1 MTDTAKQVRAALFVR
16 EMASDSEKV
25 HRVTSSIE
33 NPHLG
38 TTLDDFLAEEGL
50 LESVSRTAASR
61 VVAWLEDQRRRSLWK
76 IAQSGCDVFVFQG
89 DGPLVRVTD
98 EEAGDKPHGPD
109 HT

>member
-76 IAQSGCDVFVFQG
+76 IAQIRMRRFRIPRRRAVGACHRRGGRRQTSW
-89 DGPLVRVTD
+89 
-98 EEAGDKPHGPD
+98 A
-109 HT
+109 